1 MNLILIKNRVSHLLS
16 KGGSRGLMGNES
28 GLNCNRSQ
36 QEMNGGIMFNHPPW
50 VVSKFIF
57 LKAEVWAQAPLKA
70 SSGSYSFIVQ
80 VCV

>member
-1 MNLILIKNRVSHLLS
+1 
-16 KGGSRGLMGNES
+16 
-28 GLNCNRSQ
+28 
-36 QEMNGGIMFNHPPW
+36 MNGGIMFNHPPW